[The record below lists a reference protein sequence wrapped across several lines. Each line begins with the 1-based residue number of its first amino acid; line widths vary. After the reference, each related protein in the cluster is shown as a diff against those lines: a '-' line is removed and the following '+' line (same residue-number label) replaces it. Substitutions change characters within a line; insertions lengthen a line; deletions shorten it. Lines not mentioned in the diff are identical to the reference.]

1 MEWSEVRLGDVAKI
15 KHGFAFEG
23 KYFKSHPTQHILLTP
38 GNFKIGGGFKEDKL
52 KFYEGPVPSEFIL
65 NNKDL
70 IISMTDLSKDG
81 DTLGLPVFVPSNKKT
96 YLHNQRLGKVII
108 KSPDIDSRYLY
119 YLMSSKKYRDEIL
132 STATGSTVKH
142 TAPNRIESFKFQL
155 PPLSEQKRIAHI
167 LGSLDDKIELNR
179 KMNETLEQMARAIF
193 KSWFVDFD
201 PVHAKAAGK
210 KPFGMD
216 DATAA
221 LFPDSFE
228 ESELGLIPKGWRV
241 KELGDLFEFAYGK
254 PLKAEDRHPGTFPV
268 LGSNGIIG
276 WHQESYVKGPGVVI
290 GRKGNPGVVTY
301 VAKDFYPIDTT
312 FYLLPKIDE
321 LKNAFFFSSLVLEKQ
336 NLPALSGDSA
346 VPGLNRNLAYLNR
359 ICISPRDIIDIF
371 NKKIASS
378 IKLQTLY
385 GDETQNLCLMRNLLL
400 QFFLSSNQEKRM
412 LQ

>member
-1 MEWSEVRLGDVAKI
+1 
-15 KHGFAFEG
+15 
-23 KYFKSHPTQHILLTP
+23 
-38 GNFKIGGGFKEDKL
+38 
-52 KFYEGPVPSEFIL
+52 
-65 NNKDL
+65 
-70 IISMTDLSKDG
+70 MTDLSKDG

-241 KELGDLFEFAYGK
+241 KMLGEIVENYDSKRIPLSGREREKKKGGYPYYG
-254 PLKAEDRHPGTFPV
+254 AASQTD
-268 LGSNGIIG
+268 S
-276 WHQESYVKGPGVVI
+276 
-290 GRKGNPGVVTY
+290 
-301 VAKDFYPIDTT
+301 
-312 FYLLPKIDE
+312 IDE
-321 LKNAFFFSSLVLEKQ
+321 YLFDGTYILVGEDGSVINKDGSPVVQYVWGKFWVNNHAHVLK
-336 NLPALSGDSA
+336 GR
-346 VPGLNRNLAYLNR
+346 G
-359 ICISPRDIIDIF
+359 IS
-371 NKKIASS
+371 
-378 IKLQTLY
+378 
-385 GDETQNLCLMRNLLL
+385 EEHLLL
-400 QFFLSSNQEKRM
+400 QLREINISPYITGAVQLKLNQSNMNTVPIISATHDINSTYSNRLKTIYELVRSNIEELQYLDRTKSFLLSHILSEKSNTRSIN
-412 LQ
+412 